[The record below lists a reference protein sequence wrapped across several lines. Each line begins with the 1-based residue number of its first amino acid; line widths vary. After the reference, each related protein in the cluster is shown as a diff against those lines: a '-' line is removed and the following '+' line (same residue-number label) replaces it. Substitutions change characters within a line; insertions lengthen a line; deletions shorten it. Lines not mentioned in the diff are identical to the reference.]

1 MKDIK
6 IKEIL
11 LQFLDN
17 YDTSLSKKESD
28 QIHVAEIL
36 DSVSML
42 EFILFLEKKFNL
54 KIEDYDVTAENFYSL
69 TNIIS
74 YIEKKLDF

>member
-11 LQFLDN
+11 LQYLDD

-28 QIHVAEIL
+28 HIHVAEIL

-54 KIEDYDVTAENFYSL
+54 TIEDYDVNAENFYSL

-74 YIEKKLDF
+74 FIEKKLDF